1 VLATQRDVELVSDAT
16 MPARF
21 DRAGIV
27 RRTIRKPPSAV
38 SGDAS

>member
-21 DRAGIV
+21 DRAGIMC
-27 RRTIRKPPSAV
+27 RTIHEPPSAV
-38 SGDAS
+38 SDDAS